1 MDILYKRFHLLAFL
15 LILFVNNISLSAQN
29 NYRTISFQSQIGV
42 TFFNG
47 DVDSKNGWESA
58 LGLRYSF
65 SRAIAVKFLYSK
77 GLLQGIDRYGN
88 NNRHFK
94 NEYTK
99 YATLLEL
106 NILAIFNEQTLSKYF
121 YPYAEIGMGFMN
133 SSVVDVTQSSN
144 PEIAGVLYQGSDF
157 FYQVGAGFKVYL
169 SNRFDFLVNASYNI
183 AQTDWIDGHNP
194 DIAANQYNDY
204 FGSIS
209 GGLTIKLGSKNKSFA
224 DWHFPHVDFDK
235 TYEANVIEEQ
245 VPEID
250 AEANEVNDK
259 KVSEPVITVAPVNES
274 VSDVSEPHV
283 NKVTTNK
290 ETLSAAIREDRIE
303 REEYPDIAKLHLYH
317 EKLRNL
323 DGTEAN
329 QYFHIIGGAFRVR
342 ENAFHFVDELNN
354 RGFHA
359 SIITNGDGTLYRIS
373 MEAFDDYQTAS
384 RILKYYRK
392 QLDPNAWIVY
402 NIQR

>member
-1 MDILYKRFHLLAFL
+1 MDFLYKQLRIVAIIF
-15 LILFVNNISLSAQN
+15 LILTCFTNGAAQN
-29 NYRTISFQSQIGV
+29 NYRTLSIQSQFG
-42 TFFNG
+42 TAFFNG
-47 DVDSKNGWESA
+47 DVDSKTGWESA

-65 SRAIAVKFLYSK
+65 SRVIAVKFLYYK
-77 GLLQGIDRYGN
+77 GLLQGIDRYGS
-88 NNRHFK
+88 NNRHFT

-133 SSVVDVTQSSN
+133 SSVNDVTQSNN
-144 PEIAGVLYQGSDF
+144 PEVAGVLYQGSDF
-157 FYQVGAGFKVYL
+157 FYQVGAGFKIYL
-169 SNRFDFLVNASYNI
+169 SNRFDFLVNASYNM

-204 FGSIS
+204 FGSFS

-224 DWHFPHVDFDK
+224 DWHLPNIDFDK
-235 TYEANVIEEQ
+235 TYEASIIQEPIPGIDGEGNVENNEIVKEMVIET
-245 VPEID
+245 
-250 AEANEVNDK
+250 K
-259 KVSEPVITVAPVNES
+259 PVNETLQ
-274 VSDVSEPHV
+274 VNTKPVV
-283 NKVTTNK
+283 NKVTVNK
-290 ETLSAAIREDRIE
+290 QTLSTAFEEDKIE

-323 DGTEAN
+323 NGTEAD
-329 QYFHIIGGAFRVR
+329 QYFHIIGGAFRIR
-342 ENAFHFVDELNN
+342 ENAFHFVDELNS

-359 SIITNGDGTLYRIS
+359 KIIMNGDGTLYRIS